1 MSLAVQFVPLLRSIS
16 SHYRPSVNGHV
27 GDQAVGPP
35 QAPFPVTTQHA
46 AGRREVKG
54 RGERG
59 GHKVSVEEM
68 RFLEMEMVTGGNV
81 CTSVC
86 HSALTS
92 VLHINMILR

>member
-1 MSLAVQFVPLLRSIS
+1 M
-16 SHYRPSVNGHV
+16 
-27 GDQAVGPP
+27 
-35 QAPFPVTTQHA
+35 TTQHA
-46 AGRREVKG
+46 AGLREVKG
-54 RGERG
+54 R

-68 RFLEMEMVTGGNV
+68 CFLEMEMVTGGNV